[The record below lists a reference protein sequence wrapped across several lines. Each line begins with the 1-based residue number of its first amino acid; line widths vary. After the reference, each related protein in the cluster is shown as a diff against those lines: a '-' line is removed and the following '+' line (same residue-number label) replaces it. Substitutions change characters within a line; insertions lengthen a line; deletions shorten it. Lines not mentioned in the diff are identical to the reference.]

1 MSDVAKARRYIQNKD
16 AVSMWQRE
24 CDDTNWSVQL
34 NDVNSNWSK
43 LDFTTNRIFEYL
55 KVSNRY
61 LTSDC

>member
-1 MSDVAKARRYIQNKD
+1 MSDVAKARRYIQNKS

-24 CDDTNWSVQL
+24 CDDTNWSVYL
-34 NDVNSNWSK
+34 NDVNSIWSK